1 MLLGGQVGDESWKG
15 FEEGVRETLKCL
27 KEIINRSFMALWET
41 VSDGLKDM
49 RKILLEAGGKATL
62 VV

>member
-1 MLLGGQVGDESWKG
+1 MLLGGQVADESCKG

-49 RKILLEAGGKATL
+49 RKILLEGGGKATL